1 MVSCRM
7 KLMKNWMVHNI
18 LKFNVKHQNMEKW
31 MANRAFSK
39 NLEYCFIIV
48 KYEKLLYI

>member
-7 KLMKNWMVHNI
+7 KLMKNWMVYNI
-18 LKFNVKHQNMEKW
+18 LKYNKKYQIAGKMMTRSNLF
-31 MANRAFSK
+31 K